1 MKMKIHDASM
11 KDECC
16 YLVAVVLL
24 TCLLDDM
31 NMVLLTCLD
40 YGTGMLQIGSTTDD
54 LPVTPQG
61 TTGTMTDKRSLTHIK
76 LLVITVQIGNEGK
89 RK

>member
-1 MKMKIHDASM
+1 MKMKIHDAPM

-16 YLVAVVLL
+16 YLVAAVLL

-40 YGTGMLQIGSTTDD
+40 YSIGTIQIGSSTGDP
-54 LPVTPQG
+54 PVTP
-61 TTGTMTDKRSLTHIK
+61 L
-76 LLVITVQIGNEGK
+76 GNTK
-89 RK
+89 NDD